1 VSAHGGSAGP
11 ALLVPEGLHRQRKGQ
26 KSSPACSG
34 CSSHI
39 APKKRHF
46 CSGGLHAADVSH
58 VAKELVE
65 EQPEEY
71 TGEEDAEPY
80 FYPSWEHD
88 GFKLWPVLVR
98 PALLLLRCMNTE
110 ALPK

>member
-1 VSAHGGSAGP
+1 MRCTA
-11 ALLVPEGLHRQRKGQ
+11 
-26 KSSPACSG
+26 
-34 CSSHI
+34 
-39 APKKRHF
+39 

-80 FYPSWEHD
+80 FYPSWERD
-88 GFKLWPVLVR
+88 GLKLWPVLVR
-98 PALLLLRCMNTE
+98 PVHCCCCASDAGALRGQTIPCCRCTAAIIQPLVRLYLYRAE
-110 ALPK
+110 CQLPY

>member
-1 VSAHGGSAGP
+1 MRCTA
-11 ALLVPEGLHRQRKGQ
+11 
-26 KSSPACSG
+26 
-34 CSSHI
+34 
-39 APKKRHF
+39 

-80 FYPSWEHD
+80 FYPSWERD
-88 GFKLWPVLVR
+88 GLKLWPVLVR
-98 PALLLLRCMNTE
+98 PVALLLLRIRCGSTTWADHPLSQVYCCNTAFVE
-110 ALPK
+110 ALSLQSRVPTALLT

>member
-1 VSAHGGSAGP
+1 
-11 ALLVPEGLHRQRKGQ
+11 
-26 KSSPACSG
+26 
-34 CSSHI
+34 
-39 APKKRHF
+39 
-46 CSGGLHAADVSH
+46 

-71 TGEEDAEPY
+71 TGGEDPEPY

-98 PALLLLRCMNTE
+98 PALQLLRCTTTE
-110 ALPK
+110 ASHK